1 MQTPTIRILIVEDE
15 FVVAD
20 SLQQLLRKRRTG
32 PVGLAFSVAEALA
45 SIEADRPDLVLL
57 DIMLQGERTGIDLGR
72 QLSEQYRI
80 PFIYV
85 TSHSD
90 RLTLQRA
97 VATRPSGY
105 LVKPFREAEVLA
117 TLADGLA
124 QATGQRLAREQAY
137 SASLTLRQPGHLAP
151 PAPPSHL
158 LAADPAMQR
167 VLLQAQQVAPVN
179 LTALLLGETGTG
191 KELLART
198 IHELSPRRAR
208 PLITVNC
215 AVLPAAL
222 MESELFGYEKG
233 AFTGAAEQRRGK
245 FEQAEGG
252 TVLLDE
258 IGELSL
264 ELQAKLLR
272 VLQEKEIERLGGSG
286 PVPVDVRVIAATHR
300 DLQAEVRAGRFR
312 QDLYYR
318 LHVLPITIP
327 PLRERPLD
335 IPVLAGLFLR
345 QAAQELNRPPQTFAP
360 AALAQ
365 LQAHHWPGNV
375 RELQHTVER
384 AALFTPAGVIEQVEL
399 AAPPLH
405 AAEANAPASP
415 APVQLKTLEAA
426 ERELIAATL
435 RHCKGR
441 IRGAGGAA
449 ELLNILPNT
458 LDARIRRL
466 GIERVFG

>member
-1 MQTPTIRILIVEDE
+1 MPTLRILIVEDE

-20 SLQQLLRKRRTG
+20 SLQLLLRKRRTG
-32 PVGLAFSVAEALA
+32 PVGLAFSVDEALA

-72 QLSEQYRI
+72 QLSEQYQI

-97 VATRPSGY
+97 VATRPVGY
-105 LVKPFREAEVLA
+105 LVKPFREAEVLDVV
-117 TLADGLA
+117 TQGLA

-137 SASLTLRQPGHLAP
+137 SAGLRLSQNT
-151 PAPPSHL
+151 PAPLGQL
-158 LAADPAMQR
+158 LTADPAMQR

-179 LTALLLGETGTG
+179 LTALLMGETGTG
-191 KELLART
+191 KELLARA
-198 IHELSPRRAR
+198 IHDLSPRRAR

-215 AVLPAAL
+215 TVLPPQL
-222 MESELFGYEKG
+222 MESELFGHEKG
-233 AFTGAAEQRRGK
+233 AFTGAAERRQGK

-252 TVLLDE
+252 TILLDE
-258 IGELSL
+258 IGELPL

-272 VLQEKEIERLGGSG
+272 VLQEKEIERLGGRA

-300 DLQAEVRAGRFR
+300 DLQAEVAAGRFR
-312 QDLYYR
+312 PDLYYR
-318 LHVLPITIP
+318 LHVLPIVIP

-335 IPVLAGLFLR
+335 IPLLAEFFLR
-345 QAAQELNRPPQTFAP
+345 QAAQELHRPPQTFGP
-360 AALAQ
+360 VALAQ
-365 LQAHHWPGNV
+365 LQAHAWPGNV
-375 RELQHTVER
+375 RELQHAVER

-399 AAPPLH
+399 AALPLS
-405 AAEANAPASP
+405 AAMAAAPVGP
-415 APVQLKTLEAA
+415 APVQLQTLEEA
-426 ERELIAATL
+426 ERELITATL

-458 LDARIRRL
+458 LDARIQRL
-466 GIERVFG
+466 GIERSFG

>member
-1 MQTPTIRILIVEDE
+1 MPTLRILIVEDE

-32 PVGLAFSVAEALA
+32 PVGLAFSVAEALV
-45 SIEADRPDLVLL
+45 SIETDRPDLVLL

-72 QLSEQYRI
+72 QLSEQYQI

-97 VATRPSGY
+97 VATRPVGY
-105 LVKPFREAEVLA
+105 LVKPFREAEVLDVV
-117 TLADGLA
+117 TQGLA

-137 SASLTLRQPGHLAP
+137 SAGLRLSQNT
-151 PAPPSHL
+151 PAPLGQL
-158 LAADPAMQR
+158 LTADPAMQR

-179 LTALLLGETGTG
+179 LTALLMGETGTG
-191 KELLART
+191 KELLARA
-198 IHELSPRRAR
+198 IHDLSPRRAR

-215 AVLPAAL
+215 TVLPPQL
-222 MESELFGYEKG
+222 MESELFGHEKG
-233 AFTGAAEQRRGK
+233 AFTGAAERRQGK

-252 TVLLDE
+252 TILLDE
-258 IGELSL
+258 IGELPL

-272 VLQEKEIERLGGSG
+272 VLQEKEIERLGGRA

-300 DLQAEVRAGRFR
+300 DLQAEVAAGRFR
-312 QDLYYR
+312 PDLYYR
-318 LHVLPITIP
+318 LHVLPIVIP

-335 IPVLAGLFLR
+335 IPLLAEFFLR
-345 QAAQELNRPPQTFAP
+345 QAAQELHRPPQTFGP
-360 AALAQ
+360 VALAQ
-365 LQAHHWPGNV
+365 LQAHAWPGNV
-375 RELQHTVER
+375 RELQHAVER

-399 AAPPLH
+399 AALPLS
-405 AAEANAPASP
+405 AAMAAAPVGP
-415 APVQLKTLEAA
+415 APVQLQTLEEA
-426 ERELIAATL
+426 ERELITATL

-458 LDARIRRL
+458 LDARIQRL
-466 GIERVFG
+466 GIERSFG

>member
-1 MQTPTIRILIVEDE
+1 MQTLRILIVEDE

-20 SLQQLLRKRRTG
+20 NLQQLLRKRRTG

-57 DIMLQGERTGIDLGR
+57 DIMLQGERTGIELGR

-85 TSHSD
+85 TAHSD

-97 VATRPSGY
+97 VATRPVGY
-105 LVKPFREAEVLA
+105 LVKPFREAEVLEVMA
-117 TLADGLA
+117 QGLA

-137 SASLTLRQPGHLAP
+137 AAGLRQST
-151 PAPPSHL
+151 PAPLGRL
-158 LAADPAMQR
+158 LTADPAMQR
-167 VLLQAQQVAPVN
+167 VLLQVRQVAPVN

-191 KELLART
+191 KELLARA
-198 IHELSPRRAR
+198 IHDLSPRRER

-215 AVLPAAL
+215 TVLPPQL
-222 MESELFGYEKG
+222 MESELFGHEKG
-233 AFTGAAEQRRGK
+233 AFTGANERRQGK

-252 TVLLDE
+252 TILLDE
-258 IGELSL
+258 IGELPL

-272 VLQEKEIERLGGSG
+272 VLQEKEIERLGGRA

-300 DLQAEVRAGRFR
+300 DLQAEVAVGRFR
-312 QDLYYR
+312 PDLYYR
-318 LHVLPITIP
+318 LHVLPIVIP

-335 IPVLAGLFLR
+335 VPLLADFFLR
-345 QAAQELNRPPQTFAP
+345 QAAQELHRPPQTFGP

-365 LQAHHWPGNV
+365 LQTHAWPGNV
-375 RELQHTVER
+375 RELQHAVER
-384 AALFTPAGVIEQVEL
+384 AALFTPAGVIQQVEL
-399 AAPPLH
+399 AALPMS
-405 AAEANAPASP
+405 AAMAAAPVSP
-415 APVQLKTLEAA
+415 APVQLQTLEEA
-426 ERELIAATL
+426 ERELITATL

-441 IRGAGGAA
+441 IRGVGGAA

-458 LDARIRRL
+458 LDARIQRL
-466 GIERVFG
+466 GIERSFG

>member
-1 MQTPTIRILIVEDE
+1 MQTVRILIVEDE

-32 PVGLAFSVAEALA
+32 PVGLAFSVSEALA

-72 QLSEQYRI
+72 QLSEQYQI

-97 VATRPSGY
+97 VATRPVGY
-105 LVKPFREAEVLA
+105 LVKPFREAEVLDVV
-117 TLADGLA
+117 TQGLA

-137 SASLTLRQPGHLAP
+137 SAGLRQHQDILTSAL
-151 PAPPSHL
+151 PAPLGQL
-158 LAADPAMQR
+158 LTADPAMQR
-167 VLLQAQQVAPVN
+167 VLLQARQVASVN
-179 LTALLLGETGTG
+179 LTVLLLGETGTG
-191 KELLART
+191 KELLARA
-198 IHELSPRRAR
+198 IHDLSPRRAR

-215 AVLPAAL
+215 TVLPPQL
-222 MESELFGYEKG
+222 MESELFGHEKG
-233 AFTGAAEQRRGK
+233 AFTGATERRQGK

-252 TVLLDE
+252 TILLDE
-258 IGELSL
+258 IGELPL

-272 VLQEKEIERLGGSG
+272 VLQEKEIERLGGRA

-300 DLQAEVRAGRFR
+300 DLQAEVAAGRFR
-312 QDLYYR
+312 PDLYYR
-318 LHVLPITIP
+318 LHVLPIVIP

-335 IPVLAGLFLR
+335 IPLLAEFFLR
-345 QAAQELNRPPQTFAP
+345 QAAQELHRPPQTFGP

-365 LQAHHWPGNV
+365 LQAHTWPGNV
-375 RELQHTVER
+375 RELQHAVER
-384 AALFTPAGVIEQVEL
+384 AALFTPAGVIQQVEL
-399 AAPPLH
+399 AALPLS
-405 AAEANAPASP
+405 AAMAAAPVGP
-415 APVQLKTLEAA
+415 APVQLQTLEEA
-426 ERELIAATL
+426 ERELITATL

-458 LDARIRRL
+458 LDARIHRL
-466 GIERVFG
+466 GIERSFG